1 MLGQIVASGCA
12 SGTLSELSYHTVSP
26 RVLEDWNVL
35 ECLRYALVVLI
46 PASLPSIGPGS
57 RDLKTA
63 LINVSLNLS
72 SGVAYHC
79 TCL

>member
-35 ECLRYALVVLI
+35 ACLRYALVVLI
-46 PASLPSIGPGS
+46 PASLPGF

-63 LINVSLNLS
+63 LVNVSLNLS
-72 SGVAYHC
+72 SGVACHC
-79 TCL
+79 THL